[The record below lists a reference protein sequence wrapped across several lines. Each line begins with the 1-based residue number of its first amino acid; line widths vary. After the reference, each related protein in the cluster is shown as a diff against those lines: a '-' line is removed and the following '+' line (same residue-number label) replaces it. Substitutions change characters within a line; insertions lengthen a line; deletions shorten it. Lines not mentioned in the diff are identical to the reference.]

1 MCQNAHRKAC
11 NRPADRLALDR
22 RQGNPP
28 RHNMKAK
35 PMTVPANA
43 RILSAVVA
51 TAKEAAKPA
60 PAKELEWTQLDP
72 STLSPDLRKAYDAY
86 KDAARHANTLRE
98 AFERQMTVAIDPLD
112 SEKVV
117 FGYRFGKLSLA
128 IAPADKPRKP
138 SAAVSLAD
146 FIGKR

>member
-1 MCQNAHRKAC
+1 
-11 NRPADRLALDR
+11 
-22 RQGNPP
+22 
-28 RHNMKAK
+28 
-35 PMTVPANA
+35 MTVPANA

-51 TAKEAAKPA
+51 TANEAAKPA

-72 STLSPDLRKAYDAY
+72 ASLSPELRAKYDAY
-86 KDAARHANTLRE
+86 KEAAKAANTLRE
-98 AFERQMTVAIDPLD
+98 AFEAAMTIAIDPLD
-112 SEKVV
+112 TEKVV

-138 SAAVSLAD
+138 SAAISLAD

>member
-1 MCQNAHRKAC
+1 
-11 NRPADRLALDR
+11 
-22 RQGNPP
+22 
-28 RHNMKAK
+28 
-35 PMTVPANA
+35 MTVPANA
-43 RILSAVVA
+43 RILSAITKPIV
-51 TAKEAAKPA
+51 EAAKPV
-60 PAKELEWTQLDP
+60 PKTELEWTQLDP
-72 STLSPDLRKAYDAY
+72 SSLSPELRKAYDAY
-86 KDAARHANTLRE
+86 RDAARHANALRE

-112 SEKVV
+112 GEKVV

>member
-1 MCQNAHRKAC
+1 
-11 NRPADRLALDR
+11 
-22 RQGNPP
+22 
-28 RHNMKAK
+28 
-35 PMTVPANA
+35 MTVPANA
-43 RILSAVVA
+43 RILSAITKPIV
-51 TAKEAAKPA
+51 EAAKPA
-60 PAKELEWTQLDP
+60 PKTELEWTQLDP
-72 STLSPDLRKAYDAY
+72 STLSPELRKAYDAY
-86 KDAARHANTLRE
+86 RDAARHANSLRE

-138 SAAVSLAD
+138 SAAVSLAE

>member
-1 MCQNAHRKAC
+1 
-11 NRPADRLALDR
+11 
-22 RQGNPP
+22 
-28 RHNMKAK
+28 
-35 PMTVPANA
+35 MTVPANA

-51 TAKEAAKPA
+51 TAKEAAKPT
-60 PAKELEWTQLDP
+60 PAKELDWTQLDP
-72 STLSPDLRKAYDAY
+72 ASLSPALRAAYDAY
-86 KDAARHANTLRE
+86 KEAARHAESMRKTFE
-98 AFERQMTVAIDPLD
+98 ASMTNAIDPMD
-112 SEKVV
+112 GEKVV

>member
-1 MCQNAHRKAC
+1 
-11 NRPADRLALDR
+11 
-22 RQGNPP
+22 
-28 RHNMKAK
+28 
-35 PMTVPANA
+35 MTVPANA

-51 TAKEAAKPA
+51 KAAETAKPA
-60 PAKELEWTQLDP
+60 PKTELEWTQLDP
-72 STLSPDLRKAYDAY
+72 ASLSADLRAKYDAY
-86 KDAARHANTLRE
+86 KEAAKAANSLRE
-98 AFERQMTVAIDPLD
+98 AFERAMTVAIDPLD
-112 SEKVV
+112 TEKVV

>member
-1 MCQNAHRKAC
+1 MT
-11 NRPADRLALDR
+11 ALT
-22 RQGNPP
+22 
-28 RHNMKAK
+28 HNQ
-35 PMTVPANA
+35 
-43 RILSAVVA
+43 RILQSITKPIVEA
-51 TAKEAAKPA
+51 TKPA

-72 STLSPDLRKAYDAY
+72 ATLSPALRQAYDTY
-86 KDAARHANTLRE
+86 REAARSANALRE
-98 AFERQMTVAIDPLD
+98 TFERAMTVAIDPLD
-112 SEKVV
+112 GEKVV

>member
-1 MCQNAHRKAC
+1 
-11 NRPADRLALDR
+11 
-22 RQGNPP
+22 
-28 RHNMKAK
+28 
-35 PMTVPANA
+35 MTVPANA

-51 TAKEAAKPA
+51 TAKEATKPT
-60 PAKELEWTQLDP
+60 PKTELEWTQLDP
-72 STLSPDLRKAYDAY
+72 ASLSPTLRAKYDAY
-86 KDAARHANTLRE
+86 KDAARHAESLRKTFE
-98 AFERQMTVAIDPLD
+98 ASMTNAIDPMD
-112 SEKVV
+112 GEKVV

>member
-1 MCQNAHRKAC
+1 
-11 NRPADRLALDR
+11 
-22 RQGNPP
+22 
-28 RHNMKAK
+28 
-35 PMTVPANA
+35 MTVPANA

-51 TAKEAAKPA
+51 KAAETAKPA
-60 PAKELEWTQLDP
+60 PKAELEWTQLDP
-72 STLSPDLRKAYDAY
+72 STLSPDLRKAYDTY
-86 KDAARHANTLRE
+86 RDAARHANALRE
-98 AFERQMTVAIDPLD
+98 AFERAMTTAIDPLD

-128 IAPADKPRKP
+128 IAPADRPRKP

>member
-1 MCQNAHRKAC
+1 
-11 NRPADRLALDR
+11 
-22 RQGNPP
+22 
-28 RHNMKAK
+28 
-35 PMTVPANA
+35 MTVPANA

-51 TAKEAAKPA
+51 KAAETAKPA

-86 KDAARHANTLRE
+86 KDAARHAESLRKTFE
-98 AFERQMTVAIDPLD
+98 ASMTNAIDPLD

-117 FGYRFGKLSLA
+117 FAYRFGKLSLA

-138 SAAVSLAD
+138 SAAVSLAE

>member
-1 MCQNAHRKAC
+1 MT
-11 NRPADRLALDR
+11 ALT
-22 RQGNPP
+22 
-28 RHNMKAK
+28 HNQ
-35 PMTVPANA
+35 
-43 RILSAVVA
+43 RILASITKPIV
-51 TAKEAAKPA
+51 EAAKPA

-86 KDAARHANTLRE
+86 RDAARHANALRE
-98 AFERQMTVAIDPLD
+98 AFERAMTVAIDPLD
-112 SEKVV
+112 NEKVV

-138 SAAVSLAD
+138 SAAVSLAE

>member
-1 MCQNAHRKAC
+1 
-11 NRPADRLALDR
+11 
-22 RQGNPP
+22 
-28 RHNMKAK
+28 
-35 PMTVPANA
+35 MTVPANA

-51 TAKEAAKPA
+51 KAAETAKPA
-60 PAKELEWTQLDP
+60 PAKALEWTQLDP
-72 STLSPDLRKAYDAY
+72 STLSPELRKAYDAY
-86 KDAARHANTLRE
+86 RDAARHANALRE
-98 AFERQMTVAIDPLD
+98 AFERAMTTAIDPLD
-112 SEKVV
+112 TEKVV

>member
-1 MCQNAHRKAC
+1 
-11 NRPADRLALDR
+11 
-22 RQGNPP
+22 
-28 RHNMKAK
+28 
-35 PMTVPANA
+35 MTVPANA

-51 TAKEAAKPA
+51 KAAETAKPA
-60 PAKELEWTQLDP
+60 PKAELECTQLDP
-72 STLSPDLRKAYDAY
+72 ASLSPDLRKAYDAY
-86 KDAARHANTLRE
+86 KEAVRHVESLRKTFE
-98 AFERQMTVAIDPLD
+98 ASMTNAIDPLD
-112 SEKVV
+112 TEKVV